1 MENLGIAPSGAGTE
15 KERDSAKAD
24 MYVLVLGYGERGR
37 ILRACGDPC
46 GVMANAIE
54 RGDMSDRI

>member
-1 MENLGIAPSGAGTE
+1 MPLQGRGQGRTE
-15 KERDSAKAD
+15 AVRRAD
-24 MYVLVLGYGERGR
+24 MYVLVLGYGEHRR